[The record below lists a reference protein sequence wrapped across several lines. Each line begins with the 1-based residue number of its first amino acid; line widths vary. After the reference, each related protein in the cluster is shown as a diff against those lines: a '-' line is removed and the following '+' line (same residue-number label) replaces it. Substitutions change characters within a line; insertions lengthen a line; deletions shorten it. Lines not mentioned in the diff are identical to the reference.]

1 VERHHR
7 SARRRRRCER
17 ADPKNLTVAYGQITV
32 RVLLG
37 TVTGPITVVT
47 PAGKGKG
54 KSKKS
59 FTVT

>member
-1 VERHHR
+1 
-7 SARRRRRCER
+7 
-17 ADPKNLTVAYGQITV
+17 V

-47 PAGKGKG
+47 PAGKSKS

>member
-1 VERHHR
+1 V
-7 SARRRRRCER
+7 
-17 ADPKNLTVAYGQITV
+17 P
-32 RVLLG
+32 VLLG

-47 PAGKGKG
+47 PAGKS